1 LFFKKFSF
9 TSIQIPSVFKES
21 ITFAKKITEMG
32 RAFEYRRAAKEKRW
46 DKMSKLFPKLGK
58 AITMAAKEGG
68 QDPATNAKLRTAI
81 QNAKAEN
88 MPKDNIEAAVKRANQ
103 KDIAS
108 FTQVDYEGKG
118 PHGVLVYVECATDN
132 PTRTVANVKSYFNKA
147 GGGVVPNGSLEFMF
161 NRKSVFELEKTD
173 AVDPEELELEL
184 IDAGCEEIEV
194 SEDRI
199 FIYGDYTSFG
209 SIAKALEDMNLA
221 VLKSNLQRIPSTP
234 VDFTEE
240 QLVDIEKMLDKIEDD
255 DDIQQVFTNIA

>member
-1 LFFKKFSF
+1 
-9 TSIQIPSVFKES
+9 
-21 ITFAKKITEMG
+21 MG

-68 QDPATNAKLRTAI
+68 PEPATNAKLRTAI

-88 MPKDNIEAAVKRANQ
+88 MPKDNIENAIKRAAQ
-103 KDIAS
+103 KDIAA

-147 GGGVVPNGSLEFMF
+147 GGQVVPNGSLEFMF
-161 NRKSVFELEKTD
+161 NRKCVFEIVKTD
-173 AVDPEELELEL
+173 AIDPEELELNL
-184 IDAGCEEIEV
+184 IDAGCEEIDV
-194 SEDRI
+194 AEDRL
-199 FIYGDYTSFG
+199 FVYGDYTSFG
-209 SIAKALEDMNLA
+209 TLSQALDELKIE
-221 VLKSNLQRIPSTP
+221 VVKSNLQRIPSSP
-234 VDFTEE
+234 VEFTEE

>member
-1 LFFKKFSF
+1 
-9 TSIQIPSVFKES
+9 
-21 ITFAKKITEMG
+21 MG

-68 QDPATNAKLRTAI
+68 QDPVTNAKLRTAI
-81 QNAKAEN
+81 QNAKSEN
-88 MPKDNIEAAVKRANQ
+88 MPKDNIEAAIKRADA
-103 KDIAS
+103 KDVAS

-161 NRKSVFELEKTD
+161 SRKSVFELELTEGID
-173 AVDPEELELEL
+173 AEELELEL
-184 IDAGCEEIEV
+184 IDAGCEEIDVTE
-194 SEDRI
+194 ERI
-199 FIYGDYTSFG
+199 FVYGDYTAFG
-209 SIAKALEDMNLA
+209 TLAKALEEKNIQP
-221 VLKSNLQRIPSTP
+221 LKANLQRIPTNP
-234 VDFTEE
+234 VEFTEE
-240 QLVDIEKMLDKIEDD
+240 QLTDIEKMLDKIEDD